1 MPHLAEIANR
11 ATPLFGIDSEGKL
24 AGWVVPHFADQC
36 LSLVVE
42 RSYFGQDGAESLF
55 LCDAEPGREE
65 RCKGEVGRREPITV
79 PPSGSMTWAMRE
91 TNEIGV
97 KNSPSSWAFLLAN

>member
-11 ATPLFGIDSEGKL
+11 ATALFAVDSEGKL

-55 LCDAEPGREE
+55 LCDAEPGCEE
-65 RCKGEVGRREPITV
+65 RCKGEVGRREPITAEIV
-79 PPSGSMTWAMRE
+79 AAPPASTRWRLAPR
-91 TNEIGV
+91 V
-97 KNSPSSWAFLLAN
+97 VVSSRCPGLLP